1 VSNRK
6 RIVIIGGGFAGLSA
20 AARIEDRHRVTLVDA
35 GSHFE
40 YTPGIHEL
48 VSRRKRPSELKI
60 SLSKAADELGQA
72 FVNGRVVGLDRDQ
85 RRVLLADAE
94 PLEYDALIVACG
106 AAPSAMPA
114 GAADHALPF
123 ARIDDAL
130 ALRRRI
136 KTLTR
141 GSFVTVLGGGDTGV
155 EVLGELLRGF
165 RRGDL
170 RLRIVEA
177 SERLMP
183 RARRALGR
191 RLATLAE
198 RRDVEV
204 VLGQRVRQ
212 VAAGHIE
219 LESGVY
225 LPSALTVLALG
236 RRPPAWLTEAGLM
249 PPSAPGARTFDDLVS
264 VVDPNVL
271 IAGDAARPPDAPDR
285 LARVALE
292 MGHRAGANLC
302 RRFSGRQPRAW
313 SFEREPTLLAF
324 GGIAAFLV
332 GEDGYLEDRRFEDGK
347 DLVWEAAM
355 AALELQAGHRPVH
368 RATRRAL
375 GQGRR
380 LGSRP
385 PRLGRLPRLW

>member
-1 VSNRK
+1 MSTRK

-35 GSHFE
+35 GRHFE

-60 SLSKAADELGQA
+60 SLSKAADELGQD
-72 FVNGRVVGLDRDQ
+72 FVRGRVVGLDRDQ
-85 RRVLLADAE
+85 RRVRLADAE

-106 AAPSAMPA
+106 AAPSAMPV

-123 ARIDDAL
+123 ARIADAL

-136 KTLTR
+136 KALTR
-141 GSFVTVLGGGDTGV
+141 GSFVTVLGGGDTGI

-177 SERLMP
+177 SEHLMP
-183 RARRALGR
+183 RARRRLGR

-212 VAAGHIE
+212 VAAGHVE
-219 LESGVY
+219 LESGVC

-236 RRPPAWLTEAGLM
+236 RRPPAWLSECGLM

-264 VVDPNVL
+264 VVDPHVL

-292 MGHRAGANLC
+292 MGDRAGANLC
-302 RRFSGRQPRAW
+302 RRFDGRGARAYRFEPQP
-313 SFEREPTLLAF
+313 SLLSF
-324 GGIAAFLV
+324 GGAAAFLV
-332 GEDGYLEDRRFEDGK
+332 TEDGYVEDRGLEDGK

-355 AALELQAGHRPVH
+355 SALELRAGRRPVR

-375 GQGRR
+375 SHGRR
-380 LGSRP
+380 LGP
-385 PRLGRLPRLW
+385 LGRVLPRLW